1 MYAKL
6 LTLATLVA
14 ALLSPVLAGAA
25 ETVREFR
32 GSRSTTTTEFEV
44 QGPWILDW
52 RIVTDYPGQ
61 MAVDISLVEARSGA
75 FQGSVL
81 KTKWPGNGVR
91 LFEEGGT
98 FQFKIISNLAG
109 WNLKVQQISREEA
122 KQYTPR

>member
-1 MYAKL
+1 
-6 LTLATLVA
+6 
-14 ALLSPVLAGAA
+14 
-25 ETVREFR
+25 
-32 GSRSTTTTEFEV
+32 
-44 QGPWILDW
+44 
-52 RIVTDYPGQ
+52 
-61 MAVDISLVEARSGA
+61 
-75 FQGSVL
+75 VL